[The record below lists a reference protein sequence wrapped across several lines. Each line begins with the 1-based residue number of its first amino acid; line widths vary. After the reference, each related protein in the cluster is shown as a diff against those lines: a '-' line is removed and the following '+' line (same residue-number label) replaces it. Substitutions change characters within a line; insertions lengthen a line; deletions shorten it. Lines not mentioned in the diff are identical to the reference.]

1 MRQSKAS
8 LQRAQARIKTQADQ
22 LQLDQVLNPGEWILL
37 KLQLYKQQS
46 AAQRINSKLTKG
58 FLDLLKSSK

>member
-22 LQLDQVLNPGEWILL
+22 LQLDQVLNPGMGPTQTTTL
-37 KLQLYKQQS
+37 
-46 AAQRINSKLTKG
+46 
-58 FLDLLKSSK
+58 